1 MTNELF
7 NEWLK
12 RTRELQRDV
21 YKIDYDAMTGDAPD
35 KINNLIEYI
44 RWNMLAI
51 DDELAEMRK
60 PLSWKPW
67 QMDEPYADREE
78 VVKEAVDVL
87 HFVANII
94 VACGGTDEELNH
106 YYLQKME
113 KNRKRQSVGY
123 EVRAEG
129 VKCVGC
135 QRAIDD
141 VGANPLSPVYCVKCG
156 PQAVPANS
164 EEN

>member
-1 MTNELF
+1 MSNTLF

-12 RTRELQRDV
+12 RTRELQKTV
-21 YKIDYDAMTGDAPD
+21 YKIDYEAMSGDEPD

-51 DDELAEMRK
+51 DDELAEMRQ

-78 VVKEAVDVL
+78 VIKEAVDVL

-94 VACGGTDEELNH
+94 VACGGTDEELDH
-106 YYLQKME
+106 FYLQKME
-113 KNRKRQSVGY
+113 KNRQRQSVGY
-123 EVRAEG
+123 A
-129 VKCVGC
+129 VKADGIKCRSC
-135 QRAIDD
+135 TRAIDD
-141 VGANPLSPVYCVKCG
+141 VGANPADPNYCSKCDAH
-156 PQAVPANS
+156 PS
-164 EEN
+164 LFEEEN